1 VPDAIVLDAS
11 AMVEALIGTPLGS
24 RVRARI
30 RGCELHAPAH
40 LDAEILSALGRLHR
54 AGDLDAE
61 TVTIALTELAAAPI
75 ARHQLAE
82 LLLGAWGA
90 REQLRLVDALYA
102 ELSTALPAALV
113 TTDAR
118 LARAFGSAE
127 LVSIP
132 TS

>member
-1 VPDAIVLDAS
+1 VPEVIVLDAS
-11 AMVEALIGTPLGS
+11 AMVEALIGTPVGS
-24 RVRARI
+24 RVRART
-30 RGCELHAPAH
+30 RGCELHA
-40 LDAEILSALGRLHR
+40 
-54 AGDLDAE
+54 GDLEAE
-61 TVTIALTELAAAPI
+61 TVTIALNELAAAPI
-75 ARHQLAE
+75 ARHQLTG

-102 ELSTALPAALV
+102 ELSTALPAVLV

-127 LVSIP
+127 LVSTP